1 MPSGS
6 SGAVLLLG
14 SMTSPVSGLAFR
26 CVQVVC
32 RPIGPNGRLVA
43 CKGFL
48 EVNGHDAPLADKLA
62 QHRLAGHPVEVLVP
76 EGGILP
82 LVALGVVTRHEVG
95 VGHAAVPGVL
105 GLAALQV
112 ERLGVAVRVGQHLV
126 LAPVQH
132 LAEAVVQLEVGVVAH
147 HRAAVPLS
155 VVLQELQDGAA
166 GEAVPASVLALHHG
180 ESVDVQVL
188 PAALRQLDVALVA
201 ELELGH
207 GAALLVLVGDHVILA
222 ELRGG
227 GQVQALTQQGGGQ
240 HRPGVALLEGRVYG
254 HGGADGSHEAP
265 GAVRVSQGVVHE
277 LLVHRRLDSH
287 AELGLAAAAAL
298 QRIVHGHD

>member
-1 MPSGS
+1 M
-6 SGAVLLLG
+6 
-14 SMTSPVSGLAFR
+14 
-26 CVQVVC
+26 
-32 RPIGPNGRLVA
+32 
-43 CKGFL
+43 
-48 EVNGHDAPLADKLA
+48 
-62 QHRLAGHPVEVLVP
+62 
-76 EGGILP
+76 
-82 LVALGVVTRHEVG
+82 
-95 VGHAAVPGVL
+95 
-105 GLAALQV
+105 
-112 ERLGVAVRVGQHLV
+112 GQHLV

-147 HRAAVPLS
+147 HGAALPVS

-180 ESVDVQVL
+180 KRVDVQVL
-188 PAALRQLDVALVA
+188 AAALCKLDVALVA

-254 HGGADGSHEAP
+254 HGGADGSLEAP

-277 LLVHRRLDSH
+277 FLVHRRLDSH